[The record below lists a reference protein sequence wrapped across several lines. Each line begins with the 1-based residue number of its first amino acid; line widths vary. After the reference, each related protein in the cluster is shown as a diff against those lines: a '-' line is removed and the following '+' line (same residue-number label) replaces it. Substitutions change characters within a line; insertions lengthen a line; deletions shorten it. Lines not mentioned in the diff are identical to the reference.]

1 MRRSREEILDKYRA
15 CAKQLGRAPGLGALE
30 KAGIKKSE
38 IKYYWP
44 RPAALARE
52 AGLPPNFFLK
62 SAIPEDQLL
71 EAYARICLQLKKV
84 PTPNEF
90 RIAIR
95 DHGSFSE
102 TTFKR
107 PYGGS
112 IPALQKRFREWIQN
126 DHSEFSEILNYT
138 GWSQARRE
146 PKVSSTSIPPSY
158 ESSPFLPAVL
168 QGLDRLSRGEKLSLH
183 SAESLNTAFERRC
196 ADAFRCLGFEVMD
209 LGQGRG
215 RKADSLALAR
225 RESFGVII
233 DAKVRQNGYVLG
245 TEDRKFLEY
254 AVTHTSEL
262 NRDGISKVYC
272 VVIGSEFRESDLTQ
286 LSNYLAQS
294 PIRSVDFITAKALMR
309 IVEESIHYRHRFRLL
324 ELDQMLFGN
333 KIIAE

>member
-1 MRRSREEILDKYRA
+1 MPRSREEILEKYES

-30 KAGIKKSE
+30 KMVGIKKSE
-38 IKYYWP
+38 IDYYWP
-44 RPAALARE
+44 RLAALARE
-52 AGLPPNFFLK
+52 AGLPPNFLAT
-62 SAIPEDQLL
+62 AIPEDQLL

-84 PTPNEF
+84 PTKTEF

-95 DHGSFSE
+95 DYGSFSE

-107 PYGGS
+107 PYGGT
-112 IPALQKRFREWIQN
+112 ILALQERFREWIKN
-126 DHSEFSEILNYT
+126 EHSEFSEILNYT

-146 PKVSSTSIPPSY
+146 PTVISTSIPP
-158 ESSPFLPAVL
+158 ESSPFLPAAL
-168 QGLDRLSRGEKLSLH
+168 QGLDRLSRGEKSFFH
-183 SAESLNTAFERRC
+183 SDENINTAFERRC
-196 ADAFRCLGFEVMD
+196 ADAFRCLGFEVTD

-254 AVTHTSEL
+254 AVNHTRET
-262 NRDGISKVYC
+262 NRSGISKVYF
-272 VVIGSEFRESDLTQ
+272 VVIGSDLRERDLTQ
-286 LSNYLAQS
+286 LTNYLAQS

-309 IVEESIHYRHRFRLL
+309 IVADSIEHRHRCSLVDF
-324 ELDQMLFGN
+324 DQILFGN
-333 KIIAE
+333 KIITN